1 LLSRAFGRN
10 IHNFPLNG
18 IERMPA
24 TPPSTELQVGA
35 DDYPALFL
43 AADSASLGAQRQH
56 LLFTGAVLLSLVV
69 AAGLGAL
76 SAVVSS
82 FKTSFAVASTA
93 LVSLSFVITAIRRA
107 LKPEKL
113 WYGGR
118 AVAES
123 AKSMAWRYMTG
134 AEPYFV
140 AAIDIDTKFVSE
152 LRSLVKASDLAVG
165 FSSEYADKPQISP
178 RMREVRACS
187 LDDRKRIYLAQRISD
202 QRAWY
207 GRKARKSQQA
217 ENWYFVVI
225 LVSQALALASGAYMI
240 SSPGSKWNL
249 VGVFSSLASALVA
262 WLQVRQHEELAQSYA
277 VAALELGFIEEQS
290 AHVGNDQDFSAF
302 VGDAENAVSR
312 EHTLWI
318 ARRDRG

>member
-1 LLSRAFGRN
+1 MPE
-10 IHNFPLNG
+10 PLNS
-18 IERMPA
+18 I
-24 TPPSTELQVGA
+24 QVEVGNN
-35 DDYPALFL
+35 DYPALFL
-43 AADSASLGAQRQH
+43 AADRASTAAQHRH
-56 LLFTGAVLLSLVV
+56 LLFTSAILLALVL

-76 SAVVSS
+76 SSVSPS
-82 FKTSFAVASTA
+82 AKTALAVASTS
-93 LVSLSFVITAIRRA
+93 LVSLSFVLTAIRRA
-107 LKPEKL
+107 LRPEKL

-134 AEPYFV
+134 AEPYFISAPDV
-140 AAIDIDTKFVSE
+140 DGKFITD
-152 LRSLVKASDLAVG
+152 LKSLVKDSDQLAVG
-165 FSSEYADKPQISP
+165 FSSDYADRPQISP
-178 RMREVRACS
+178 RMRQVRACNLES
-187 LDDRKRIYLAQRISD
+187 RKQIYLEQRISD
-202 QRAWY
+202 QRRWY
-207 GRKARKSQQA
+207 GKKARKSQSA
-217 ENWYFVVI
+217 ESWYFVVI

-240 SSPGSKWNL
+240 SAPESKWNL

-277 VAALELGFIEEQS
+277 VAALELGFIEEQA

-318 ARRDRG
+318 ARRDRS

>member
-1 LLSRAFGRN
+1 ML
-10 IHNFPLNG
+10 
-18 IERMPA
+18 A
-24 TPPSTELQVGA
+24 TSTSTELKVGA

-56 LLFTGAVLLSLVV
+56 LWFTGAVLLSLVA

-76 SAVVSS
+76 SAVIST

-140 AAIDIDTKFVSE
+140 SAADVDAKFVTD
-152 LRSLVKASDLAVG
+152 LRSLVKGSDFAVG

-178 RMREVRACS
+178 RMREVRACQ
-187 LDDRKRIYLAQRISD
+187 LEDRKYIYLAQRISD

-217 ENWYFVVI
+217 ESWYFVVI

-240 SSPGSKWNL
+240 ASPSSKWNL
-249 VGVFSSLASALVA
+249 VGVFSSLASALLA

-277 VAALELGFIEEQS
+277 VAALDLGFIEEQS
-290 AHVGNDQDFSAF
+290 AHVGNDQDFSSF
-302 VGDAENAVSR
+302 VGDAENAISR

-318 ARRDRG
+318 ARRDRS